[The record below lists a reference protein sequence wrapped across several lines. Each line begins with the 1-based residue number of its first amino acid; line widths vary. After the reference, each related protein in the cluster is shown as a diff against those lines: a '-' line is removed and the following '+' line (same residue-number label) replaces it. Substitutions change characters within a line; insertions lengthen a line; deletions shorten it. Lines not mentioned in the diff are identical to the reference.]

1 MKKGENI
8 KMYIKKIIGRILYSV
23 VKNFPESYSSINIGQ
38 KEMRRFAT
46 SLILKKCGKKINIE
60 KGAIFSS
67 DVEIGDN
74 SGIGI
79 NARISGKCIIGNN
92 VMMGPECMIFTKN
105 HKTERM
111 DIPMCMQGNSTEEIV
126 IIDDDV
132 WIGARVIIL
141 PGVHISTGA
150 IIAAGSVVTKNVEKY
165 TIVAGVPAKKIYDRK
180 NY

>member
-1 MKKGENI
+1 
-8 KMYIKKIIGRILYSV
+8 MYIKKVIGRVLYSI
-23 VKNFPESYSSINIGQ
+23 VKHFPESYSSINIKQ
-38 KEMRRFAT
+38 KELREFAAR
-46 SLILKKCGKKINIE
+46 LILEKCGRKINIE

-67 DVEIGDN
+67 DIEIGNN

-105 HKTERM
+105 HNTKRL
-111 DIPMCMQGNSTEEIV
+111 DIPMCMQGNTKEEKV

-150 IIAAGSVVTKNVEKY
+150 IIAAGSVVTRDVEKY